1 MTEKPIIS
9 KNMKD
14 ILEHQ
19 QQIKTWLSD
28 VKRKIFET
36 ETIYLE
42 ETQLGNIV
50 KGWEIDGKPPISRVR
65 GQCDDK
71 ERLFSYSSYESW
83 TENKQAQDSKLG
95 EKKPI
100 VSTSAVIGT
109 TLSASQKSRKLKK
122 RKSDAVDDWTNAGDY

>member
-9 KNMKD
+9 KDMKD

-83 TENKQAQDSKLG
+83 TENKQAQDSKHG